1 MKEVIVCT
9 HKYWLRCR
17 PGWDAVPDGYTDLH
31 TGLRSY
37 DEQIGAGFTLPV
49 FGWVQYSQPLT
60 FEDCWKYELLPDDP
74 IEYAHFAFWLFGD
87 RDAEEGA
94 FYENDYT
101 DAVKNGAITIEHSP
115 EEIRIALE
123 ILLRRDVD
131 GCPITAR

>member
-74 IEYAHFAFWLFGD
+74 IEYAHFAF
-87 RDAEEGA
+87 
-94 FYENDYT
+94 
-101 DAVKNGAITIEHSP
+101 
-115 EEIRIALE
+115 
-123 ILLRRDVD
+123 
-131 GCPITAR
+131 